1 MRAHIAPKRRVGAP
15 LLEIRERLWRNENNL
30 MLVRYRCE
38 RPRVI
43 SHHVFFVCRRECEL
57 ATIEVPAN
65 FRCAI
70 GSEAAGPDGII
81 AGVGAK
87 SEIDVVAQT
96 VASVPLADQ
105 RTLCDR
111 RCRCHAKHGA
121 AANQKE
127 RTDVTLHRP
136 NKTELSHRWRER
148 TWQPS
153 RTVSSKQ

>member
-1 MRAHIAPKRRVGAP
+1 MWAQIAPKRRIGSP
-15 LLEIRERLWRNENNL
+15 LLEIRERLRRNENNH
-30 MLVRYRCE
+30 MLVRYHCE
-38 RPRVI
+38 RPQVI
-43 SHHVFFVCRRECEL
+43 SHHIFFVCRRECEL
-57 ATIEVPAN
+57 ATIEVPAA

-70 GSEAAGPDGII
+70 GSKAAGPDGVM

-96 VASVPLADQ
+96 VASVPFADQ

-111 RCRCHAKHGA
+111 RCRCGAKHGA

-136 NKTELSHRWRER
+136 NENELSHGWRR
-148 TWQPS
+148 RARQTLK
-153 RTVSSKQ
+153 TVSLN

>member
-1 MRAHIAPKRRVGAP
+1 
-15 LLEIRERLWRNENNL
+15 
-30 MLVRYRCE
+30 MLVRYHCE
-38 RPRVI
+38 RPQVI
-43 SHHVFFVCRRECEL
+43 SHHIFFVCRRECEV
-57 ATIEVPAN
+57 ATIEVPAT

-70 GSEAAGPDGII
+70 GSEAAGPDSVI

-111 RCRCHAKHGA
+111 RCRCDAKHGA

-127 RTDVTLHRP
+127 ETDLTLHRP
-136 NKTELSHRWRER
+136 NENKMSDGHRER
-148 TWQPS
+148 A
-153 RTVSSKQ
+153 SSAVRAPKPLEM